1 MLNEVSI
8 QTQGPIAP
16 LAYRPNEAAKA
27 LNVGRTM
34 VYALINSGE
43 LHSVKVGGCRLIPLA
58 TLEAFLNGEGDER
71 SAADEAITG
80 VTRCH

>member
-27 LNVGRTM
+27 LNVGRTT
-34 VYALINSGE
+34 VYALMNSGE
-43 LHSVKVGGCRLIPLA
+43 LHSIKVGGCRLIPVTA
-58 TLEAFLNGEGDER
+58 LEAFLAGEG
-71 SAADEAITG
+71 
-80 VTRCH
+80 VCK

>member
-27 LNVGRTM
+27 LNVGRTT
-34 VYALINSGE
+34 VYALMNSGE
-43 LHSVKVGGCRLIPLA
+43 LHSIKVGGCRLIPVIA
-58 TLEAFLNGEGDER
+58 LEAFLAGEG
-71 SAADEAITG
+71 
-80 VTRCH
+80 VCK